1 MIILSNANSK
11 DDVNIS
17 KQYGKD
23 ALSSAE
29 EFIKEHGIKPARS
42 YD

>member
-1 MIILSNANSK
+1 MIILSNNNSK

-23 ALSSAE
+23 ALSSTE
-29 EFIKEHGIKPARS
+29 EFIKEHNIKPTRT
-42 YD
+42 